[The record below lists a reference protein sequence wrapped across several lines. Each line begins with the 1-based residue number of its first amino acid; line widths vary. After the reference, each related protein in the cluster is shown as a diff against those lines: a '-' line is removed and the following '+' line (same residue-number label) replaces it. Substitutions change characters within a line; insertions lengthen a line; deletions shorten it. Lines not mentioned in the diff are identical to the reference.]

1 MSNSNMKGLKVY
13 IAAPFFNEEQ
23 LDVVRKIEL
32 LLESNGINFFSPRSE
47 GILKDLNVEQRKL
60 EMGRLFRSNVDHMD
74 WCTHCVAVVDDYDT
88 GTVWEMGYLYATH
101 KKLITFSACYHGI
114 NVMLNESIVA
124 HCITYESI
132 IDGLKGIF
140 EDTKTGDVT

>member
-1 MSNSNMKGLKVY
+1 MKGLKVY

>member
-32 LLESNGINFFSPRSE
+32 LLEREGVEYFSPRSE
-47 GILKDLNVEQRKL
+47 GTLKKMSIEQRK
-60 EMGRLFRSNVDHMD
+60 EVMGQIFRSNVDHMD
-74 WCTHCVAVVDDYDT
+74 WCTHCIAVIDDYDT

-101 KKLITFSACYHGI
+101 KKLITFSACYHDI

>member
-32 LLESNGINFFSPRSE
+32 LLEREGVDFFSPRSE